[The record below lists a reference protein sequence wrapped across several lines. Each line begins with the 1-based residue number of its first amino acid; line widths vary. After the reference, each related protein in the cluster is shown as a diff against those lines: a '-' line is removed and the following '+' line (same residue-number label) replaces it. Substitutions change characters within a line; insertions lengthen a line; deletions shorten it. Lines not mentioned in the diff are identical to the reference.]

1 MSYSNRKALFEM
13 TGILT
18 GVASLS
24 IPLSALF
31 SMQSI
36 VNAAEACIPLRV
48 VGSQTETIA
57 RKRIE
62 LRLVNAGNANVDFA
76 VPTGYRFSRYIAT
89 LTPENEA
96 GYKVSVNL
104 KFNDDTSKLVYGEKD
119 LPLKRDVP
127 YQLSI
132 PTPPGLTRQPYQVN
146 LHITGANG
154 NVYRAKVSACYNR

>member
-1 MSYSNRKALFEM
+1 MSYVKQQILSGI
-13 TGILT
+13 TGMLT
-18 GVASLS
+18 SAASLS
-24 IPLSALF
+24 LALSPLF
-31 SMQSI
+31 SIQSP
-36 VNAAEACIPLRV
+36 VNASEACIPLRV

-62 LRLVNAGNANVDFA
+62 SRLVNAGNANVDFA
-76 VPTGYRFSRYIAT
+76 VPTGYRFVRYIAT

-119 LPLKRDVP
+119 LSLKRDVP

-146 LHITGANG
+146 LHITGVNG
-154 NVYRAKVSACYNR
+154 NVYKARVSACYTK

>member
-1 MSYSNRKALFEM
+1 MRYIKQSLFGI
-13 TGILT
+13 TGMLT
-18 GVASLS
+18 GAASLS
-24 IPLSALF
+24 LALSPLF
-31 SMQSI
+31 SIPSP

-62 LRLVNAGNANVDFA
+62 STIRNAGNANTDFA
-76 VPTGYRFSRYIAT
+76 VPTGYRFSRYIGT

-119 LPLKRDVP
+119 LALKRNVP

-132 PTPPGLTRQPYQVN
+132 PTPPGLTRQPYQIN
-146 LHITGANG
+146 LHITGVNG
-154 NVYRAKVSACYNR
+154 NVYRARFSACYTK